1 MLFRRHRDNALKRRR
16 LNEMTIY
23 VNEEGEEIPQNLH
36 DVKVKHVAMKMNQLF
51 PNYMFWYSASKDGM
65 VRIVGYRKGIIMPIS
80 FTRDELMLLYK
91 WESVVPIEKKIDE
104 RFREYIGNCISIMK
118 KCGEEEFIENMMF
131 SIFTFGDSYKVECF
145 SREVKDETDKEE
157 QGNE

>member
-1 MLFRRHRDNALKRRR
+1 MKILGRDKITYRDAVNR
-16 LNEMTIY
+16 LNELFGNKY
-23 VNEEGEEIPQNLH
+23 RFFYSGNRGENL
-36 DVKVKHVAMKMNQLF
+36 VTTV
-51 PNYMFWYSASKDGM
+51 
-65 VRIVGYRKGIIMPIS
+65 YRKGIIMPIS

-118 KCGEEEFIENMMF
+118 ECGEEEFVENMMF

-145 SREVKDETDKEE
+145 SREVKDENNKEE

>member
-1 MLFRRHRDNALKRRR
+1 MKILGRDKITYRDAVNR
-16 LNEMTIY
+16 LNELFGNKY
-23 VNEEGEEIPQNLH
+23 RFFYSGNRGEDL
-36 DVKVKHVAMKMNQLF
+36 VTTV
-51 PNYMFWYSASKDGM
+51 
-65 VRIVGYRKGIIMPIS
+65 YRKGIIMPIS

-118 KCGEEEFIENMMF
+118 ECGEEEFVENMMF
-131 SIFTFGDSYKVECF
+131 SIFTFGDSYKIECF